1 MPTFARLTGAI
12 LFGLLALYFAYS
24 ASPYF
29 PEAQQPS
36 YWYLLTGG
44 VGVLCGWILVGT
56 RAGAGY
62 PSGIGAGI
70 TGGVAILFW
79 VFFLMS
85 FSDMI
90 EKSLRKSYD
99 GPIEAVINV
108 FQLMVD
114 WFMVFAV
121 VELGVLMA
129 VGSVVGGFITEF
141 VGKRWS

>member
-1 MPTFARLTGAI
+1 M
-12 LFGLLALYFAYS
+12 
-24 ASPYF
+24 
-29 PEAQQPS
+29 
-36 YWYLLTGG
+36 
-44 VGVLCGWILVGT
+44 
-56 RAGAGY
+56 
-62 PSGIGAGI
+62 
-70 TGGVAILFW
+70 
-79 VFFLMS
+79 FFLMS
-85 FSDMI
+85 FGDMI

-108 FQLMVD
+108 FQLVVD